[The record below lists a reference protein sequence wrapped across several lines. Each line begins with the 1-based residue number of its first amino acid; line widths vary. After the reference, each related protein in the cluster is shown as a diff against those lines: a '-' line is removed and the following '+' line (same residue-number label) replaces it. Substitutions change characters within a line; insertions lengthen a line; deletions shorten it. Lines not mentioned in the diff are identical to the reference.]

1 MNSELDVQN
10 LENVVNDNIIIE
22 NQNENDEIETGI
34 NNTINNKTS
43 ISWSK
48 IDEDDNK
55 DDNISNKSKNNLK
68 TMGYFVFVF
77 TLLWFITGLL
87 GWLMSIY
94 CFKYNKTKIENV
106 VGVLIAILLGPFYWL
121 YYIYMQN
128 YCGK

>member
-1 MNSELDVQN
+1 
-10 LENVVNDNIIIE
+10 
-22 NQNENDEIETGI
+22 
-34 NNTINNKTS
+34 
-43 ISWSK
+43 
-48 IDEDDNK
+48 
-55 DDNISNKSKNNLK
+55 
-68 TMGYFVFVF
+68 MGYFVFVF

>member
-48 IDEDDNK
+48 IDE